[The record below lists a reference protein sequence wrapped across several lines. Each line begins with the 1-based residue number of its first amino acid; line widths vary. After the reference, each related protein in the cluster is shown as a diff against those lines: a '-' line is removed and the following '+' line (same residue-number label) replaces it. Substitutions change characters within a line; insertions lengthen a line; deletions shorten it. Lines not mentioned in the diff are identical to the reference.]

1 MDCKIEHLKT
11 VPSAYP
17 TVCFYHVTY
26 PLRVNVYSV
35 KPDLKLMVE
44 CSFTN

>member
-35 KPDLKLMVE
+35 KPE
-44 CSFTN
+44 C